1 MADEEGQASCDLAKA
16 LPWSLQLKPDT
27 GRFQSG
33 EPQATGSPAAMS
45 CLGLAPGSG
54 DAPQPS
60 TTRGQ
65 KAAGAGGG
73 GGWPRGCFG
82 CCSSDSTSPGSPPL
96 PPAVPACR
104 WASASC
110 SLSRAASGGG
120 HPRQHSRSVQQ
131 PEPGGVSGGGQSAP
145 IWALGPRPGWRS
157 EQALTEAGAWV
168 PPPRSRAAGSAGTV
182 RHSTLV

>member
-73 GGWPRGCFG
+73 AVAGPGAALAAAPPTPPLLALHPSHQPSLPVAGRLLPVVLAELLRVGG
-82 CCSSDSTSPGSPPL
+82 TPGST
-96 PPAVPACR
+96 AVQ
-104 WASASC
+104 SS
-110 SLSRAASGGG
+110 SLSRVVSLEVASLPRSG
-120 HPRQHSRSVQQ
+120 HWG
-131 PEPGGVSGGGQSAP
+131 PGQVGGQSRHLLRPERGCLLRGPGQQAAQAP
-145 IWALGPRPGWRS
+145 
-157 EQALTEAGAWV
+157 
-168 PPPRSRAAGSAGTV
+168 
-182 RHSTLV
+182 

>member
-1 MADEEGQASCDLAKA
+1 MRRGRPVVTWPRPCHGPCSSNLT
-16 LPWSLQLKPDT
+16 PGGSSLVSHK
-27 GRFQSG
+27 
-33 EPQATGSPAAMS
+33 PQAHLLPCPVWAW
-45 CLGLAPGSG
+45 LLAQEMPPNHPLRG
-54 DAPQPS
+54 DRKRQ
-60 TTRGQ
+60 GQ
-65 KAAGAGGG
+65 GGG
-73 GGWPRGCFG
+73 GGWPWGCFG

-182 RHSTLV
+182 RHSTFV